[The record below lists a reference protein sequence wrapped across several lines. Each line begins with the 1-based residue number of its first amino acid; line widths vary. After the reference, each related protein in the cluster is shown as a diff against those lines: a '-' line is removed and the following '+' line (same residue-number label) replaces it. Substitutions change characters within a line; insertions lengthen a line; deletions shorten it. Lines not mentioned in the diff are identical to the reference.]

1 MEDEENNKYVVLVK
15 EEKQLKCREHKRE
28 EGNEKKIVFGG
39 RKSYSSVTS
48 FAIKYAG
55 FERQGSVNRNF
66 NNCWTIKRQ
75 HNDVTKRLF
84 LQFDSR
90 RLLVAHFA
98 SLSCGSATQLTIA
111 TLAQARAFSSAKFTT
126 HKSDLTIRVRECCVS
141 IICIALLLCY

>member
-1 MEDEENNKYVVLVK
+1 MEEEENNKYVVLVK

-28 EGNEKKIVFGG
+28 EGNEKKLSLVAE
-39 RKSYSSVTS
+39 RASLTSS
-48 FAIKYAG
+48 AIKYAG

-111 TLAQARAFSSAKFTT
+111 TLP
-126 HKSDLTIRVRECCVS
+126 
-141 IICIALLLCY
+141 CY

>member
-1 MEDEENNKYVVLVK
+1 M
-15 EEKQLKCREHKRE
+15 REIKK
-28 EGNEKKIVFGG
+28 KKIVFGG
-39 RKSYSSVTS
+39 RKSYSSLTS
-48 FAIKYAG
+48 SAIKYAG

-66 NNCWTIKRQ
+66 NNCWTIKQQ
-75 HNDVTKRLF
+75 HNYITKRLI

-126 HKSDLTIRVRECCVS
+126 HWNDLTIRVRECWVS
-141 IICIALLLCY
+141 IICTALLPCYLRSCSVFFSFKPSLI